1 MQKTA
6 TCIILL
12 LLAALALSLAWHPDG
27 MMADI
32 DGERIDGPL
41 GALLG
46 LLFAG
51 GGVLI
56 AGIVLVVVGAVLAM
70 TFAGVG
76 IIVLGALGVGAMA
89 LAAAIAPLLP
99 PLLLPLA
106 LIWFFAKRARK
117 QRMLREQAL

>member
-1 MQKTA
+1 MKKTA
-6 TCIILL
+6 ACIILL

-27 MMADI
+27 MMVDI

-56 AGIVLVVVGAVLAM
+56 AGIVMVVVGAVLAVL
-70 TFAGVG
+70 FAGAG
-76 IIVLGALGVGAMA
+76 IILLGVLGVGALV
-89 LAAAIAPLLP
+89 LAAAMSPLLL

-106 LIWFFAKRARK
+106 IIWFLAKRAAHPHK
-117 QRMLREQAL
+117 TC